1 MKVQHLRYF
10 TAVVDCG
17 SVTSAARR
25 LNVSQPTLSHGIKA
39 LEQELGEALFDRVGG
54 RRRVLPTTKALA
66 FYERAREILQQCDSA
81 SQEFRSGVA
90 RPSIRRLGV
99 MRTLAADMVSGV
111 ITWLA
116 RDRSD
121 QEWQT
126 REGAPEELARWLRRG
141 RIDMAWTTINEK
153 TRNARVLWREPFVA
167 LVPEGHRFAGSRRKI
182 TLRDL
187 DKESLVLRA
196 SCELKI
202 GRLRDAGINL
212 RIAARVER
220 DDLALRLVAQGLG
233 ITIAP
238 RSLATEKVVAVQ
250 IVDLRLERAI
260 GLRWQPDLPREI
272 VRTVL
277 DGVSSL
283 GLKRN

>member
-66 FYERAREILQQCDSA
+66 FYERAREILRQCDSA